1 VFDSIIWGLVQGLT
15 EFLPI
20 SSSGH
25 LVLVPALLA
34 EVGIDI
40 GEPSLAVSA
49 VLHLG
54 TLLAVLVFYRS
65 DLARLANV
73 RNDPRARKTLRLLL
87 IGTIPAVVGLPL
99 RSGLETIEETPSL
112 VAMALLVTG
121 VILVVAERLPRGT
134 STLEQAT
141 TPDAVWVGLAQ
152 AFALIPGISRSG
164 STITMATAR
173 GFDRTE
179 AARFS
184 FLLAV
189 PTIAGAGLLSLLD
202 LNGGDGSAGAIFAG
216 FIVAAL
222 SGYAAIA
229 VLLRLITTRGF
240 LPFAIYCFVVGTI
253 AVIVL

>member
-1 VFDSIIWGLVQGLT
+1 MFDSIIWGLVQGLT

-34 EVGIDI
+34 KAGIDI

-65 DLARLANV
+65 DLFRLA
-73 RNDPRARKTLRLLL
+73 RFRTDPVARKTVKLLA
-87 IGTIPAVVGLPL
+87 IGTIPALVGLPL
-99 RSGLETIEETPSL
+99 RSSLETIEGTPSL
-112 VAMALLVTG
+112 VAVALLVTG
-121 VILVVAERLPRGT
+121 VILVVADRLPRGG
-134 STLEQAT
+134 STLDQAT
-141 TPDAVWVGLAQ
+141 TPDAVWIGLAQ

-202 LNGGDGSAGAIFAG
+202 LNAADGSAGPIVAG
-216 FIVAAL
+216 FAVAAL

-240 LPFAIYCFVVGTI
+240 LPFAIYCFVVGTL

>member
-1 VFDSIIWGLVQGLT
+1 
-15 EFLPI
+15 
-20 SSSGH
+20 
-25 LVLVPALLA
+25 
-34 EVGIDI
+34 
-40 GEPSLAVSA
+40 
-49 VLHLG
+49 
-54 TLLAVLVFYRS
+54 VLVFYRA
-65 DLARLANV
+65 DLMRLATF
-73 RNDPRARKTLRLLL
+73 RTDPAARKTVKLLL
-87 IGTIPAVVGLPL
+87 IGTIPALVGLPL
-99 RSGLETIEETPSL
+99 RSGIETFEGTPSL
-112 VAMALLVTG
+112 VAAALLATG
-121 VILVVAERLPRGT
+121 VILVVAERLRRGS

-184 FLLAV
+184 FLLAI

-216 FIVAAL
+216 FTVAAL

-240 LPFAIYCFVVGTI
+240 LPFAIYCFTIGTI
-253 AVIVL
+253 ALIVL